1 MKKSLLFLFL
11 LVLGVTQ
18 GWAVDYLE
26 LPASGNNPG
35 AAANSGN
42 RTLAEGGTYR
52 VETNTTIDGTKNNVY
67 GLRVPENS
75 TVTIYIAKGKT
86 LLVRGKHGS
95 AQNTPGKP
103 AIEVPST
110 STLIITGGGTLR
122 VYGGRAFTYAGY
134 VGGSGAA
141 PAIGGIG
148 GNGGANR
155 AIGSDGA
162 AMGNVYIRGNVTVR
176 AARGTSLG
184 RRTTNSHG
192 ADGIVPTYAI
202 GGGGGGGAGRNA
214 ANGSRF
220 ANGSNGN
227 NGNLYI
233 EKSARVLYL
242 NGKRRLSDDKNF
254 KTPTKLNVQ
263 YIVDGTLSTTQV
275 LNEYGTLNVKN
286 EAYSVTTEDKTLNE
300 DGFTTVTVKNVKSW
314 NTRADGTGDTYNP
327 KDLLVYNN
335 INRTGASVDFPLYAQ
350 WDENSGVQFN
360 GIHDAYELTQFA
372 NVVNAGKA
380 KANGILMADINM
392 AESAWTSTTVARDGK
407 EWGDWSPWVPIGI
420 CDVPAPS
427 DTDYDRAFLGKFDG
441 NGYIVSNL
449 TMANPATNRTDV
461 TEIWNAAYP
470 RAGLIGYARGAT
482 IKNVVVKNAEI
493 YGKWQ
498 VAAVCGRLDQYGSK
512 EGSLINC
519 GSFGSLSLNLV
530 GLKGVTNEN
539 DMSGNA
545 RVVAGV
551 ACADFNGDP
560 VHVSSVWSTYS
571 EYTNTTPAAGNNWTP
586 RKNYVVATWNNTR
599 NPYWSDYTQNSGTQ
613 NNGRAK
619 KTWVYVS
626 SANSSWL
633 ANGKLCL
640 DLNGNV
646 DGATTWTQTFVN
658 GDDNDPCSYNECPR
672 PTNRGLA
679 VYSGTSNYNRI
690 YTISFESNG
699 GTDCDDIYITR
710 KYNVTDSYTYPEL
723 PTTTRDGREFVGWF
737 DSNAENANKVT
748 STSGISSD
756 ITLYAQW
763 NQTMT
768 VKVNQDPKEK
778 DYYYCTFYYSDQAYK
793 ILTPGALAYTAKR
806 EDDVASLTMESV
818 KDVNGNI
825 SKIIPAGEAVI
836 LRVKVP
842 DVVEGNDV
850 IKLQAVDSDAD
861 IDPYNI
867 LYGSDEEV
875 LVEDVSDDIPDTSDN
890 AAEDATRTNCYV
902 FSGNATNGIGFYLP
916 KAKYTSG
923 ENSGKKYLK
932 AHMAFVLLDGAI
944 SLTAASDDAN
954 AKTLSML
961 FEDDEEQTTGIS
973 EFKSDETKKA
983 IFSINGMPLSKLQ
996 KGINIVGGKK
1006 VFVK

>member
-18 GWAVDYLE
+18 GWAVDYLA
-26 LPASGNNPG
+26 LPASGNNP
-35 AAANSGN
+35 AATVASGN
-42 RTLAEGGTYR
+42 RTLVAGGTYR
-52 VETNTTIDGTKNNVY
+52 VETNTTIDGTKTNVY

-86 LLVRGKHGS
+86 LLVRGENGS
-95 AQNTPGKP
+95 AQNAPGKP

-110 STLIITGGGTLR
+110 STLIITGGGRLR
-122 VYGGRAFTYAGY
+122 VYGGKAYARNGRI
-134 VGGSGAA
+134 GGSGAA

-148 GNGGANR
+148 GNGGADR
-155 AIGSDGA
+155 KDGGA
-162 AMGNVYIRGNVTVR
+162 GTAMGIVYVRGNVIVR
-176 AARGTSLG
+176 AARGTSYG
-184 RRTTNSHG
+184 RRSTNSAG
-192 ADGIVPTYAI
+192 ADGLVPTYAI
-202 GGGGGGGAGRNA
+202 GGGAGGGAGRNA
-214 ANGSRF
+214 SNGSRY
-220 ANGSNGN
+220 ANGATGDNGS
-227 NGNLYI
+227 LYI
-233 EKSARVLYL
+233 EKSARVVYL
-242 NGKRRLSDDKNF
+242 NGRRDTRNRTVASF

-263 YIVDGTLSTTQV
+263 YIVDGETKTTQV
-275 LNEYGTLNVKN
+275 LKEFGTLNVKN
-286 EAYSVTTEDKTLNE
+286 DEYSVTTEDETLN
-300 DGFTTVTVKNVKSW
+300 DYGFTTVTVKNVKSW
-314 NTRADGTGDTYNP
+314 NTKADGSGDTYNT

-335 INRTGASVDFPLYAQ
+335 VDRSGASVDFPLYAQ

-372 NVVNAGKA
+372 NVVNSGKA
-380 KANGILMADINM
+380 DANGILLADINM

-407 EWGDWSPWVPIGI
+407 TWGDWSPWEPIGI

-427 DTDYDRAFLGKFDG
+427 DTDYDRAFLGIFDG

-449 TMANPATNRTDV
+449 TMANPAENRTDV

-498 VAAVCGRLDQYGSK
+498 VAAVCGRLDQNGSK

-571 EYTNTTPAAGNNWTP
+571 EYTNTTPAAGNNWAP
-586 RKNYVVATWNNTR
+586 RKNYVVATWNNQR

-613 NNGRAK
+613 NNARPK

-626 SANSSWL
+626 SANSAWL
-633 ANGKLCL
+633 TNGKLCL

-658 GDDNDPCSYNECPR
+658 ADDSDPYSYNECPR

-679 VYSGTSNYNRI
+679 VYSGEPNYNRI

-710 KYNVTDSYTYPEL
+710 QYNVTDSYTYPQL
-723 PTTTRDGREFVGWF
+723 PTTEREGRTFVNWF
-737 DSNAENANKVT
+737 DADSENANEVT
-748 STSGISSD
+748 SANGISSD

-763 NQTMT
+763 NQTMIIT
-768 VKVNQDPKEK
+768 GNLDPKEN
-778 DYYYCTFYYSDQAYK
+778 DYYYSTFYYSDQAFEIQTPNAGAYK
-793 ILTPGALAYTAKR
+793 AKR
-806 EDDVASLTMESV
+806 LGDGTTLKMEGIKAV
-818 KDVNGNI
+818 GG
-825 SKIIPAGEAVI
+825 KIVIPAGEAVI
-836 LRVKVP
+836 IRSETK
-842 DVVEGNDV
+842 DVEL
-850 IKLQAVDSDAD
+850 KAVDSEAD
-861 IDPYNI
+861 FDGDNI

-875 LVEDVSDDIPDTSDN
+875 LVVDVSDEIPDATT
-890 AAEDATRTNCYV
+890 EDKTYSNCYI
-902 FSGNATNGIGFYLP
+902 FSGNVTNGVGFYKP
-916 KAKYTSG
+916 
-923 ENSGKKYLK
+923 NSTALK
-932 AHMAFVLLDGAI
+932 PHKAFVLLDGQI
-944 SLTAASDDAN
+944 DKNFSSTE
-954 AKTLSML
+954 AKSLSML
-961 FEDDEEQTTGIS
+961 FDDDMDEEEATGIS
-973 EFKSDETKKA
+973 EYKSETETKKA

>member
-18 GWAVDYLE
+18 GWAVDYLT
-26 LPASGNNPG
+26 LPANGNNPSDRDQ
-35 AAANSGN
+35 NN
-42 RTLAEGGTYR
+42 RTLVAGGTYR
-52 VETNTTIDGTKNNVY
+52 VETNTTIDGTKANFY
-67 GLRVPENS
+67 GLRVPESS

-86 LLVRGKHGS
+86 LLVKGTNGS
-95 AQNTPGKP
+95 GTTGATP
-103 AIEVPST
+103 AISVPSS

-122 VYGGRAFTYAGY
+122 VYGGKAGQRNGTGSR
-134 VGGSGAA
+134 VGGGGAA
-141 PAIGGIG
+141 PAIGGTG
-148 GNGGANR
+148 GTGGTGNNTNTKAKE
-155 AIGSDGA
+155 GT
-162 AMGNVYIRGNVTVR
+162 AMGNVYVRGNVTVR
-176 AARGTSLG
+176 AARGTSYG
-184 RRTTNSHG
+184 RRATSSRG
-192 ADGIVPTYAI
+192 ADGAVPTYAI
-202 GGGGGGGAGRNA
+202 GGGGGGGAYYNATA
-214 ANGSRF
+214 ANRVN
-220 ANGSNGN
+220 ATNGKNGA
-227 NGNLYI
+227 LYI
-233 EKSARVLYL
+233 EKSARVIYL
-242 NGKRRLSDDKNF
+242 NGRRDTRDRDVTKFTN
-254 KTPTKLNVQ
+254 PTKLNVQ
-263 YIVDGTLSTTQV
+263 YIVDGTLNTTQV
-275 LNEYGTLNVKN
+275 LKEFGTLNVKN
-286 EAYSVTTEDKTLNE
+286 EAYSVTTEDETLNE

-314 NTRADGTGDTYNP
+314 NTKADGTGDTYNP

-335 INRTGASVDFPLYAQ
+335 IDRTGASVDFPLYAQ

-380 KANGILMADINM
+380 TANGILMNDIDM
-392 AESAWTSTTVARDGK
+392 SQRAWTSTTIARDGNA
-407 EWGDWSPWVPIGI
+407 WGDWSPWVPIGI

-498 VAAVCGRLDQYGSK
+498 VAAVCGRLDQNGSK

-571 EYTNTTPAAGNNWTP
+571 EYTNTTPATGNNWTP

-613 NNGRAK
+613 NNARPK

-658 GDDNDPCSYNECPR
+658 ADDNDPCSYNECPR

-679 VYSGTSNYNRI
+679 VYSGEPNYNRI

-710 KYNVTDSYTYPEL
+710 KYNVTDSYTYPQL
-723 PTTTRDGREFVGWF
+723 PTTTRDGRVFEGWY
-737 DSNAENANKVT
+737 DSDSENATQVT
-748 STSGISSD
+748 STNGITSD

-763 NQTMT
+763 NATMT
-768 VKVNQDPKEK
+768 ITGNLDPKEK
-778 DYYYCTFYYSDQAYK
+778 DYYYSTFYYSDQAFEIQTSNANAYK
-793 ILTPGALAYTAKR
+793 AKR
-806 EDDVASLTMESV
+806 LGDGTTLKMESIKAAAGGKV
-818 KDVNGNI
+818 V
-825 SKIIPAGEAVI
+825 IPAGEAVI
-836 LRVKVP
+836 IRSK
-842 DVVEGNDV
+842 DQTVVL
-850 IKLQAVDSDAD
+850 KAVDSDAD
-861 IDPYNI
+861 FDGDNI
-867 LYGSDEEV
+867 LYGSDEEA
-875 LVEDVSDDIPDTSDN
+875 LVEDVSDEIPD
-890 AAEDATRTNCYV
+890 ATTDDKTYSNCYI
-902 FSGNATNGIGFYLP
+902 FSGNKDNGVGFYKP
-916 KAKYTSG
+916 
-923 ENSGKKYLK
+923 NSTTLK
-932 AHMAFVLLDGAI
+932 PHKAFVLLDGQIDKNFSSVEAK
-944 SLTAASDDAN
+944 SLT
-954 AKTLSML
+954 ML
-961 FEDDEEQTTGIS
+961 FDDDMEEETTGIS
-973 EFKSDETKKA
+973 EYKSDTETKKA